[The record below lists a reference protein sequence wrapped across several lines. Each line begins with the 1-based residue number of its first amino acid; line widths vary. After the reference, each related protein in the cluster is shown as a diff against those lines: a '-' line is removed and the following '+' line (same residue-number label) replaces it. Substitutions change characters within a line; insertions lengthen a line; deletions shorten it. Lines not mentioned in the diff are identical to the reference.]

1 MLDLIIERSPGN
13 FQGSGV
19 EAGTAVTEVIA
30 RLAAP
35 LPAVGTKT
43 QKGKTEGEN
52 EASIR
57 REHMIPGRCH
67 WRVYVAG
74 RDEVDLDRF

>member
-1 MLDLIIERSPGN
+1 MSHRIKCSRRPGMLDLIIERSPGN

-19 EAGTAVTEVIA
+19 EAGAAVTEVIA

-43 QKGKTEGEN
+43 QRAKQKEKMKLPSEG
-52 EASIR
+52 SI
-57 REHMIPGRCH
+57 
-67 WRVYVAG
+67 
-74 RDEVDLDRF
+74 